1 MAFFSS
7 SVGSGRVPW
16 SMGSATAGSLIW
28 LRKYLAGSYFLMESM
43 SDCGKDS
50 EPRNWEPGGVES
62 FQVDS
67 LESLARSV
75 IRLV

>member
-1 MAFFSS
+1 M
-7 SVGSGRVPW
+7 PW
-16 SMGSATAGSLIW
+16 SMGSETIGSPSW
-28 LRKYLAGSYFLMESM
+28 LRKNLAGSYFLMASM

-62 FQVDS
+62 FQEDS